1 LESPQHIR
9 QVFDE
14 ELNAL
19 EHDVLEMGS
28 IADVMVQN
36 AVESLVD
43 LDVEKAMGVV
53 QKDDEVDR
61 HDLQI
66 ESRCLKLL
74 ALHHPAAGDFR
85 TVGTTLKIITDI
97 ERVGDLAVDIA
108 KAGMKIEKVFG
119 DSRVVDIPRMAG
131 AARSQFRKALQ
142 SYAQRDLALVDE
154 VTKMDDEVDDL
165 FRQLRAQIHKD
176 MVAAP
181 EHVVADSWLLLAI
194 HHIERI
200 ADHAV
205 NVAERVSYMVTGDFK
220 QFPRGDIPVKS

>member
-1 LESPQHIR
+1 MESHQHIR

-14 ELNAL
+14 ELAAL

-28 IADVMVQN
+28 LADLMVQR
-36 AVESLVD
+36 AVESIVD
-43 LDVEKAMGVV
+43 LNVDKAMDVV
-53 QKDDEVDR
+53 QRDDEVDQ

-85 TVGTTLKIITDI
+85 TVGATLKVITDI
-97 ERVGDLAVDIA
+97 ERIGDLAVDIA
-108 KAGMKIEKVFG
+108 KAGMKIEKVLG
-119 DSRVVDIPRMAG
+119 DSKVVDIPRMASV
-131 AARSQFRKALQ
+131 ARSMFRKALQ
-142 SYAQRDLALVDE
+142 AYAQRDLALVAE
-154 VTKMDDEVDDL
+154 VTDMDDQVDEL
-165 FRQLRAQIHKD
+165 FRQLRAQIHND
-176 MVAAP
+176 MVSSP

-205 NVAERVSYMVTGDFK
+205 NIAERVSYMVTGEFK
-220 QFPRGDIPVKS
+220 QFARGEIPQRS

>member
-1 LESPQHIR
+1 MDTHHIR

-14 ELNAL
+14 ELTAL

-28 IADVMVQN
+28 LADVMVQL

-43 LDVEKAMGVV
+43 LNVDKAMEVV
-53 QKDDEVDR
+53 MRDDEVDQ

-66 ESRCLKLL
+66 ESRCLRLL

-85 TVGTTLKIITDI
+85 TVGTALKVITDI

-108 KAGMKIEKVFG
+108 KAGMKIEKVLG
-119 DSRVVDIPRMAG
+119 DSKVVDIPRMG
-131 AARSQFRKALQ
+131 ASARSMFRKALQ
-142 SYAQRDLALVDE
+142 AYAQRDLALVDE
-154 VTKMDDEVDDL
+154 VTEMDDEVDEL
-165 FRQLRAQIHKD
+165 FRQLRAQIHQD
-176 MVAAP
+176 MVSEP
-181 EHVVADSWLLLAI
+181 QHVVADSWLLLAI

-205 NVAERVSYMVTGDFK
+205 NVAERVSFMVTGEFK
-220 QFPRGDIPVKS
+220 QFARGEIPSRG